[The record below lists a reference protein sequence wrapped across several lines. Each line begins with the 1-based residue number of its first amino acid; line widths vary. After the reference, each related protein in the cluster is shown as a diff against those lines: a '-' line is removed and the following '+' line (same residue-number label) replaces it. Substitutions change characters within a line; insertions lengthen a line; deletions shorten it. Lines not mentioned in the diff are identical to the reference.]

1 MHDHSQTYIND
12 DIHNDIDIYMNT
24 NIDEDMR
31 TDENNEPHVEWNARC
46 MASYIYIYGYIHI
59 YIYVNETTRVD
70 VELLIDG
77 YIYI

>member
-1 MHDHSQTYIND
+1 MTY
-12 DIHNDIDIYMNT
+12 IYMNI

-31 TDENNEPHVEWNARC
+31 THGNNEPHVEWNARC
-46 MASYIYIYGYIHI
+46 MASWSMYIGCHSYSYMATYIYICE
-59 YIYVNETTRVD
+59 NETTCVD